1 MKINKKVK
9 NIIGVLL
16 SAIIL
21 YFIIVRFCK
30 YWPEISPFLQNANWV
45 YMLVGIIIVSIGI
58 GIIAFIWQ
66 IVFKDLYKINLPFYQ
81 CLSIIFLP
89 NIARYI
95 PGKFWFIFGTVF
107 LAKRWKLDVSATI
120 VVSIIA
126 QLFFLLGGIW
136 VGFIASLLG
145 KMEITTLILLPA
157 VLFGI
162 LIFFLPSIFYKILN
176 IILNL
181 VGKGKNYA
189 IPNSMTSKT
198 VLLGTLI
205 GMVMW
210 IIIGFGVMISIKSV
224 FPDFSLEYFINIT
237 GAYSLSY
244 AVGYFSLITPAG
256 LGIREGA
263 MIYLL
268 PKTILDAQK
277 TFFVLATRVWM
288 MLSEFILLIFIIIL
302 LLLKGEFR
310 NLRRNP
316 DE

>member
-176 IILNL
+176 KVLGVGEPGARLEIPGGGEGKPLEEIISCINKAGLNITSL
-181 VGKGKNYA
+181 HIYKRRGRAKKN
-189 IPNSMTSKT
+189 
-198 VLLGTLI
+198 
-205 GMVMW
+205 
-210 IIIGFGVMISIKSV
+210 IIIQVDSEDVAQCVSDLKNM
-224 FPDFSLEYFINIT
+224 
-237 GAYSLSY
+237 
-244 AVGYFSLITPAG
+244 GY
-256 LGIREGA
+256 EV
-263 MIYLL
+263 
-268 PKTILDAQK
+268 K
-277 TFFVLATRVWM
+277 
-288 MLSEFILLIFIIIL
+288 
-302 LLLKGEFR
+302 
-310 NLRRNP
+310 LRRANSG
-316 DE
+316 